1 MGSAAE
7 SEIGTCYINARELL
21 PIHVCEEEIG
31 HPQGPI
37 PVQFDNT
44 TAVGFTK
51 KTTKQKISKSIY
63 MRFYWLQDRK
73 DQGQFTIYWRPGKN
87 NLADY
92 HRKHHPHSN
101 HTLMRPIIL
110 HSPH

>member
-51 KTTKQKISKSIY
+51 KTTKQNISKSIY
-63 MRFYWLQDRK
+63 MRFYWLQNRK
-73 DQGQFTIYWRPGKN
+73 DQGKLVKT
-87 NLADY
+87 
-92 HRKHHPHSN
+92 
-101 HTLMRPIIL
+101 TLMIITENIIL
-110 HSPH
+110 ILITN